1 MADLHAGGFEQPSSF
16 AFDAP
21 SEAEIE
27 MIVAR
32 YPAGKQASAVIPL
45 LYIVQ
50 HQMKRQTGS
59 AWVPVKGMDAVG
71 QRLGMPPIRVY
82 EVATFYFMFNMNPIG
97 KYHLQL
103 CTTTPCWLRGS
114 DDVVAACRAETGIR
128 GWKETSADGMFTMT
142 EVECVGACVNAPIL
156 QVDDDYYEDM
166 DAEKVKQVA
175 REAKERSIPIRIGVN
190 AGSLPPIRALAD
202 GEMPPT
208 LPDRMIEAALWEIK
222 VLNEADFDDIKISM
236 KAFDVPTMVEAYRR
250 LATLVPYPL
259 HLGVTEAGTPRA
271 GSVRSAIGIGIL
283 LSEGIG
289 DTLRVSLAADPVEE
303 VPICWD
309 ILNTLNLRK
318 RGATLVACPTCGRI
332 EIELIPLANKVEEH
346 FTKRGRIL
354 TVAVMGCVVNGPGEA
369 KMADLGIAGGKGRG
383 VIFHKG
389 EIVKTVDEPEF
400 MSALIEEGEKII
412 AEMDAGTYTAVGHA
426 DENVIPLMEVPSR

>member
-1 MADLHAGGFEQPSSF
+1 MMSPRRTSRPVRVGDVQIGGDAPIAVQSMCSTITENVDATVAQLEGLKEAGCDIVRIAIPDKAAADAVPEIVRRAPLPIIADIHFDYRWALAAIRGGF
-16 AFDAP
+16 D
-21 SEAEIE
+21 
-27 MIVAR
+27 
-32 YPAGKQASAVIPL
+32 GL
-45 LYIVQ
+45 
-50 HQMKRQTGS
+50 
-59 AWVPVKGMDAVG
+59 
-71 QRLGMPPIRVY
+71 RLNPGNIRD
-82 EVATFYFMFNMNPIG
+82 P
-97 KYHLQL
+97 
-103 CTTTPCWLRGS
+103 
-114 DDVVAACRAETGIR
+114 
-128 GWKETSADGMFTMT
+128 
-142 EVECVGACVNAPIL
+142 
-156 QVDDDYYEDM
+156 
-166 DAEKVKQVA
+166 EKVQQVA
-175 REAKERSIPIRIGVN
+175 REAKERGVPIRIGVN
-190 AGSLPPIRALAD
+190 AGSLPPIRALAE
-202 GEMPPT
+202 GELPPS
-208 LPDRMIEAALWEIK
+208 LPDRMVEAALWEIK
-222 VLNEADFDDIKISM
+222 VLNEAGFDDIKVSM

-250 LATLVPYPL
+250 LAKLVPYPL

-332 EIELIPLANKVEEH
+332 EIELIPLANRVEEH
-346 FTKRGRIL
+346 FTKRGKIL

-383 VIFHKG
+383 VIFRKG

-412 AEMDAGTYTAVGHA
+412 AEMEAGTYTAVSHTM
-426 DENVIPLMEVPSR
+426 DDVIPLMEVQGR